1 MTGWS
6 LLAGGAVAVA
16 LLLAGRPGGPTLV
29 ADTAAGSDPE
39 PRPPADVRR
48 HRAPAAVLAVVAGLT
63 LGRAV
68 LGPTGGVLVGLAAA
82 AAVWT
87 LAARGE
93 SSAERRDRRRAAADL
108 PHLVGLVADALRSG
122 ADPVAAVRRAGAAL
136 PGPAGERLLAHT
148 HALGL
153 GADPAEVWRALGRDP
168 ALAPLGRALGRAHDT
183 GTPVARVVHLLAE
196 QLAEQARAGVEDRAR
211 QVGVRAAVPLGLCLL
226 PAFVVLGIVPLAA
239 TLLGDLW

>member
-1 MTGWS
+1 MSGWG
-6 LLAGGAVAVA
+6 LLAGLAVAGLV
-16 LLLAGRPGGPTLV
+16 LLGGRPGRRPVGPPPGRP
-29 ADTAAGSDPE
+29 AAGA
-39 PRPPADVRR
+39 RPPTDVRR
-48 HRAPAAVLAVVAGLT
+48 HRAAAAVLAVVAGLT

-68 LGPTGGVLVGLAAA
+68 LGPTGGALVGVLAAV
-82 AAVWT
+82 AVWT
-87 LAARGE
+87 LAGRGE

-122 ADPVAAVRRAGAAL
+122 ADPAAAVRQAGAAL
-136 PGPAGERLLAHT
+136 AGPAGERLLAHT

-153 GADPAEVWRALGRDP
+153 GADPVEVWRSLGRDP

-183 GTPVARVVHLLAE
+183 GTPVAQVVHLLAE
-196 QLAEQARAGVEDRAR
+196 QLAQQARAGVEDRAR

>member
-1 MTGWS
+1 VTGWS
-6 LLAGGAVAVA
+6 LLAGLAVASLV
-16 LLLAGRPGGPTLV
+16 LLAGRPARRPAVLAPGRSV
-29 ADTAAGSDPE
+29 AGA
-39 PRPPADVRR
+39 RPPTDVRR
-48 HRAPAAVLAVVAGLT
+48 HRAAAAVLAVVAGLT

-68 LGPTGGVLVGLAAA
+68 VGPTAGALVGVLAAV
-82 AAVWT
+82 AVWT
-87 LAARGE
+87 LAGRGE
-93 SSAERRDRRRAAADL
+93 SSAERRERRRAAADL

-122 ADPVAAVRRAGAAL
+122 ADPAAAVRQAGSAL
-136 PGPAGERLLAHT
+136 AGPAGQRLLAHT

-183 GTPVARVVHLLAE
+183 GTPVAQVVHLLAE
-196 QLAEQARAGVEDRAR
+196 QLAQQARAGVEDRAR

-239 TLLGDLW
+239 ALLGDLW

>member
-6 LLAGGAVAVA
+6 LLAAVAVA
-16 LLLAGRPGGPTLV
+16 GLVLLAGRPPRRPAVDAPARSVL
-29 ADTAAGSDPE
+29 E
-39 PRPPADVRR
+39 PRPPTDVRR

-68 LGPTGGVLVGLAAA
+68 LGPTGGVLVGVGAAV
-82 AAVWT
+82 AVWT
-87 LAARGE
+87 LAGRGE

-122 ADPVAAVRRAGAAL
+122 ADPAAAVRQAGAAL
-136 PGPAGERLLAHT
+136 PGPAGERLLALT

-153 GADPAEVWRALGRDP
+153 GADPAEVWRTLGRDP

-183 GTPVARVVHLLAE
+183 GTPVAQVVHLLAE

>member
-6 LLAGGAVAVA
+6 LLAGAAVASA
-16 LLLAGRPGGPTLV
+16 LLLAGRPGGLV
-29 ADTAAGSDPE
+29 VTAAAAESGSR
-39 PRPPADVRR
+39 PRPPTDVRR

-63 LGRAV
+63 LGRAL
-68 LGPTGGVLVGLAAA
+68 LGPTGGALLGVVAA

-87 LAARGE
+87 MAGRGE
-93 SSAERRDRRRAAADL
+93 SSAERRDRRRAADDL

-122 ADPVAAVRRAGAAL
+122 ADPAAAVRQAGAAL
-136 PGPAGERLLAHT
+136 PGPAGARLLAHT

-153 GADPAEVWRALGRDP
+153 GADPADVWRALGRDP

-183 GTPVARVVHLLAE
+183 GTPVAQVVHLLAE
-196 QLAEQARAGVEDRAR
+196 QLAEQARADVQDRAR

>member
-6 LLAGGAVAVA
+6 LLAGAGVASA
-16 LLLAGRPGGPTLV
+16 LLLAGRPGGPVV
-29 ADTAAGSDPE
+29 AAAAAESDSR
-39 PRPPADVRR
+39 PRPPTDVRR

-63 LGRAV
+63 LGRAL
-68 LGPTGGVLVGLAAA
+68 LGPTGGALLGVVAA

-87 LAARGE
+87 MAGRGE

-122 ADPVAAVRRAGAAL
+122 ADPAAAVRQAGAAL
-136 PGPAGERLLAHT
+136 PGPAGARLLAHT

-153 GADPAEVWRALGRDP
+153 GADPADVWRTLGRDP

-183 GTPVARVVHLLAE
+183 GTPVAQVVHLLAE
-196 QLAEQARAGVEDRAR
+196 QLAEQARADVQDRAR